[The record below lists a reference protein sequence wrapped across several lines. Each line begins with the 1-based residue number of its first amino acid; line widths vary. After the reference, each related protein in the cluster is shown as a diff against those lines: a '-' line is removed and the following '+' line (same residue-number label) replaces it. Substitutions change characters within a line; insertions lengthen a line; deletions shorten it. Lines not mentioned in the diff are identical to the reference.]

1 MKDEEVQAGEA
12 FVVRV
17 NSAESASVYL
27 ISGP

>member
-1 MKDEEVQAGEA
+1 LKDEEVRAGAA
-12 FVVRV
+12 FVARV

>member
-1 MKDEEVQAGEA
+1 MKDEKVRAGEA

-27 ISGP
+27 IRGP

>member
-1 MKDEEVQAGEA
+1 MKDEEVRADEA

-17 NSAESASVYL
+17 NGAESASVYL